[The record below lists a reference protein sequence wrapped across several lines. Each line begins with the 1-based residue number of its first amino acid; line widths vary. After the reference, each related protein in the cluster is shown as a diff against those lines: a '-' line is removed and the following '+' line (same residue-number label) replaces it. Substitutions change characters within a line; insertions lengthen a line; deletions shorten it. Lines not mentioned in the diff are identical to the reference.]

1 MNTYLS
7 LPFIVVL
14 VLLASAIERPVSA
27 AEEPS
32 SEGEDTELVKKT
44 LNPVANLISVP
55 IQNNW
60 DFGIGPADAM
70 RYTANIQPVI
80 PISLNHD
87 WNLITR
93 TILPVIYQESPA
105 AGIRSAWGLGDTVQS
120 FFLSP
125 KEPVG
130 GWIIGAG
137 PALLYPSATD
147 SLLGSGKWGA
157 GPTAV
162 VLRQEHGFTYGV
174 LANHVWSYAG
184 WGDQNVNAT
193 FLQPFFAYS
202 TKTYTTFGVNTEST
216 YDWQQRQ
223 WSVPL
228 NFFISQLLKVG
239 NQPLSLQLGY
249 RYYAERPN
257 GGPDWGLRFAV
268 TFLFPKHGG

>member
-7 LPFIVVL
+7 LPFIVLL

-105 AGIRSAWGLGDTVQS
+105 AGIRSAWGLG
-120 FFLSP
+120 
-125 KEPVG
+125 
-130 GWIIGAG
+130 
-137 PALLYPSATD
+137 
-147 SLLGSGKWGA
+147 
-157 GPTAV
+157 
-162 VLRQEHGFTYGV
+162 
-174 LANHVWSYAG
+174 
-184 WGDQNVNAT
+184 
-193 FLQPFFAYS
+193 
-202 TKTYTTFGVNTEST
+202 
-216 YDWQQRQ
+216 
-223 WSVPL
+223 
-228 NFFISQLLKVG
+228 
-239 NQPLSLQLGY
+239 
-249 RYYAERPN
+249 
-257 GGPDWGLRFAV
+257 
-268 TFLFPKHGG
+268 